1 MVKRL
6 KMLNFLKMIF
16 SNIRSYD
23 IDIMILIF
31 PFNLG
36 RVSIEYETLSLT
48 AFTKSTNENTR
59 VCWKICSRLRIKT
72 PEERIDVIL
81 FSLLFFLNWFHIL
94 LSWAHCRLW
103 RIKIPGSLA
112 MVSKNKTADYDKA
125 FF

>member
-59 VCWKICSRLRIKT
+59 VC
-72 PEERIDVIL
+72 
-81 FSLLFFLNWFHIL
+81 
-94 LSWAHCRLW
+94 
-103 RIKIPGSLA
+103 
-112 MVSKNKTADYDKA
+112 
-125 FF
+125 